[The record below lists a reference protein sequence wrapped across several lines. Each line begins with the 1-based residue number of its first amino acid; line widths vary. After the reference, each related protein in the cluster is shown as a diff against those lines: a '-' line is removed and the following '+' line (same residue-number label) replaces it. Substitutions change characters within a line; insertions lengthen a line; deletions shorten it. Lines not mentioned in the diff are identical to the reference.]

1 MFDEEAEQLEARR
14 YQFVRNL
21 VRQQHGEGTGG
32 LLKMAEKESQVV
44 VVPTKV
50 FEFAAISGIEGTFN
64 LSIDLSSLMVVV
76 TPTRAL
82 FHGAVRPNKCV
93 SLRQFSSQ
101 SRSSHRV

>member
-50 FEFAAISGIEGTFN
+50 FEFAAISGIEGTFI
-64 LSIDLSSLMVVV
+64 LSMDYSSLMQ
-76 TPTRAL
+76 
-82 FHGAVRPNKCV
+82 
-93 SLRQFSSQ
+93 SLIASFSNMFNYFLEIFLAKIGHS
-101 SRSSHRV
+101 VEIP